1 MMPLFPLPCDPFD
14 TMMLLDDRPTHPM
27 VCGAEFVFRGTLRQ
41 DVLEHA
47 LGRALRRHPIIG
59 AQVAPAGFGRYQWL
73 PGTSQVQVHW
83 DLGSTVTRPPS
94 FLPFDLSQEPGLR
107 VFVRVQGETST
118 LQFEFHHACTD
129 AGGGMAFVEDVFFE
143 YSRMVSPEVPLGELR
158 PLCQGLLKTG
168 RKTSRRMVNWS
179 ERLSSLIFEHAKSL
193 DLMCHP
199 PLPLPSPHV
208 RIARTADADL
218 DTPSATH
225 VVCQFDELVSQNLR
239 HYASQSGA
247 SLNDVIV
254 RDVFRA
260 MGEWID
266 RFSPGT
272 SRQRHLRIVLP
283 MNLREREDSALPASN
298 KTGYAFLTR
307 ALNSLGDA
315 DRLLQGIREETA
327 KIRRF
332 RSPHVTNARIAFLH
346 RLRFAL
352 RSMMSERSCFA
363 TASISNLGDP
373 SRRFFARFP
382 RSHGR
387 IRIGDLLLEHV
398 MGIAPVRPLTR
409 VTFNVCTYRNRLTIG
424 LRCDPTCFTIGD
436 TELLADRLTSCIHHS
451 ADRPVRLR
459 RAA

>member
-1 MMPLFPLPCDPFD
+1 MMPVFPLPCDPFD

-41 DVLEHA
+41 DVLEYA
-47 LGRALRRHPIIG
+47 LGRAVRRHPIIG
-59 AQVAPAGFGRYQWL
+59 ARVAPAGMGRYQWL
-73 PGTSQVQVHW
+73 PGTVPVRVHW
-83 DLGSTVTRPPS
+83 DQGSTVTRPPC

-107 VFVRVQGETST
+107 VFVRVQGEIST

-129 AGGGMAFVEDVFFE
+129 AGGGMAFVEDVFYE
-143 YSRMVSPEVPLGELR
+143 YSRAVSPEISLGDHR
-158 PLCQGLLKTG
+158 PLRQGLLQTG
-168 RKTSRRMVNWS
+168 RQARRSMINWS
-179 ERLSSLIFEHAKSL
+179 ERLASLVFEHAKSL
-193 DLMCHP
+193 DLMFHP
-199 PLPLPSPHV
+199 PLPLPSPHL
-208 RIARTADADL
+208 RIARPADTDL
-218 DTPSATH
+218 DTANFTH
-225 VVCQFDELVSQNLR
+225 VVCQFDEQASQNLR
-239 HYASQSGA
+239 HLASQFGA

-266 RFSPGT
+266 QFSPGT
-272 SRQRHLRIVLP
+272 PRQRHLRIVLP
-283 MNLREREDSALPASN
+283 MNLRERVDSALPASN

-315 DRLLQGIREETA
+315 DQLLQGIREETA

-332 RSPHVTNARIAFLH
+332 RSPHLTNARIAFLH

-352 RSMMSERSCFA
+352 RAMLSERFCFA

-382 RSHGR
+382 RSNGR
-387 IRIGDLLLEHV
+387 ICVGDLLLEHV

-409 VTFNVCTYRNRLTIG
+409 VTFNVCTYRNRLAIG
-424 LRCDPTCFTIGD
+424 LRCDPTCFTVGD
-436 TELLADRLTSCIHHS
+436 AEMLADRLTRCIHHS
-451 ADRPVRLR
+451 ADRPASMR